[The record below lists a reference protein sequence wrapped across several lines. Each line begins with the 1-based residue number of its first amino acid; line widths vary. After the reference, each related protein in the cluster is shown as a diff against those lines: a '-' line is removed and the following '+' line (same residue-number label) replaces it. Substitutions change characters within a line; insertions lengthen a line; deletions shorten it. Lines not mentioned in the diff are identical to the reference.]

1 MFSTIHGRDLAQRA
15 RMASSATECGGSIWH
30 ATASVAERF
39 CPAAQKKKH
48 APPAARTRSYT
59 LAAFLIWFFY
69 TRACIALV
77 RGHLGRLQPQHAKLT
92 FWCLPIAVLV
102 HAVSHFSESQ
112 GVAEANFLSSLP
124 GKVLD
129 RSLLLYLGAT
139 AR

>member
-1 MFSTIHGRDLAQRA
+1 MRFPLRFPPWA
-15 RMASSATECGGSIWH
+15 RPPDPPPPPTQDWWFGG
-30 ATASVAERF
+30 
-39 CPAAQKKKH
+39 PG
-48 APPAARTRSYT
+48 YT

-92 FWCLPIAVLV
+92 FWCLPIAALV
-102 HAVSHFSESQ
+102 HAVSYFSESH